1 MNKNIVVL
9 IVSFIIGFIISF
21 LYFNAQYQAR
31 ATNPTANNAVSESP
45 EKTTNNTS
53 STSGNAPSKVGALM
67 AFGAKASGEVDKD
80 IPPAETTYKNIQVLK
95 GVPASEVLT
104 VMKAFTEGLGVNCT
118 YCHVSTEE
126 LDKDDKAMKATARKM
141 LEMVRE
147 TNKKYPTNG
156 VVTCYTCHRG
166 AAKPVS

>member
-9 IVSFIIGFIISF
+9 IVSFIVGFIISF

-31 ATNPTANNAVSESP
+31 ATDPVANNTVSEAP

-53 STSGNAPSKVGALM
+53 STSNAPSKVGALM
-67 AFGAKASGEVDKD
+67 AFGAKASSEVDKD

-95 GVPASEVLT
+95 GVPASEILT